1 MEETI
6 LDAFRERKGNINDE
20 LVAVVSLLRD
30 LWMKGIYIGDP
41 VVIFGSFRRV
51 GTADRQRVKKELKA
65 LYDEMKATHPPVV
78 NIDWS
83 G

>member
-1 MEETI
+1 
-6 LDAFRERKGNINDE
+6 
-20 LVAVVSLLRD
+20 
-30 LWMKGIYIGDP
+30 MKGIYIGDP